1 MNIFGKNVVIYGG
14 GISGLSAYELV
25 KEKGGRVMIY
35 DDNDRP
41 HTTSSTGVF
50 VKADIIVLSPG
61 IPSGNPHV
69 LDARLE
75 GKVVVSEIELASQF
89 CQGEQIAVTGTNGKT
104 TTVKLIDHILKSA
117 HLNSYAV
124 GNIGVA
130 FSSICDRLDALD
142 IAVVEVSS
150 FQLESA
156 RKFSPD
162 YAVLLNIKPD
172 HIERHETF
180 ERYVSAKSNIFMH
193 QCECDVVV
201 YNADDENIAQLVPY
215 MKAQQVPFSMT
226 KPVDGAYISS
236 GFVCYKGLPI
246 VEIDE
251 IDAKG
256 AELENVLASVAV
268 AMHKGV
274 SRFTIASALYNFS
287 RPQFR
292 RTKVAEISGVQIFN
306 DSKATNIDSTIV
318 AMKAMNEPTT
328 LILGG
333 SDKGFEFDELF
344 DNITKNIKNFIVIGQ
359 TQSKIVESATKKG
372 VSNVYEANSLKDAV
386 LLGYSLSKK
395 GETVLL
401 SPACASYDMF
411 KNFEQRGRVFVK
423 VVRELEKVENR
434 KVSNKKAKK
443 TKN

>member
-292 RTKVAEISGVQIFN
+292 RTKVAEISGVNIFN
-306 DSKATNIDSTIV
+306 DSKATNISSTLSAIS
-318 AMKAMNEPTT
+318 AME
-328 LILGG
+328 
-333 SDKGFEFDELF
+333 
-344 DNITKNIKNFIVIGQ
+344 
-359 TQSKIVESATKKG
+359 
-372 VSNVYEANSLKDAV
+372 
-386 LLGYSLSKK
+386 

-401 SPACASYDMF
+401 VGGAKRKEDFDQLFSTFD
-411 KNFEQRGRVFVK
+411 EK
-423 VVRELEKVENR
+423 VVGVVAFGENR
-434 KVSNKKAKK
+434 KLIAESALKFGIHIRQVDTIDDAVEVGFNLAIELGAKNLLFSPASK
-443 TKN
+443 SFDCFQNYEERGRHFDKIVKSIR

>member
-306 DSKATNIDSTIV
+306 DSKATNISSTLSAIS
-318 AMKAMNEPTT
+318 AME
-328 LILGG
+328 
-333 SDKGFEFDELF
+333 
-344 DNITKNIKNFIVIGQ
+344 
-359 TQSKIVESATKKG
+359 
-372 VSNVYEANSLKDAV
+372 
-386 LLGYSLSKK
+386 

-401 SPACASYDMF
+401 VGGAKRKEDFDQLFSSFD
-411 KNFEQRGRVFVK
+411 EK
-423 VVRELEKVENR
+423 VVGVVAFGENR
-434 KVSNKKAKK
+434 KLIAESALKYGIHIRQVDTIDDAVEVGFNLAIELNAKNLLFSPASK
-443 TKN
+443 SFDCFQNYEERGRHFDKIVKSIR

>member
-306 DSKATNIDSTIV
+306 DSKATNISSTLSAIS
-318 AMKAMNEPTT
+318 AME
-328 LILGG
+328 
-333 SDKGFEFDELF
+333 
-344 DNITKNIKNFIVIGQ
+344 
-359 TQSKIVESATKKG
+359 
-372 VSNVYEANSLKDAV
+372 
-386 LLGYSLSKK
+386 

-401 SPACASYDMF
+401 VGGAKRKEDFDQLFSTFD
-411 KNFEQRGRVFVK
+411 EK
-423 VVRELEKVENR
+423 VVGVVAFGENR
-434 KVSNKKAKK
+434 KLIAESALKYGIHIRQVDTIDDAVEVGFNLAIELNAKNLLFSPASK
-443 TKN
+443 SFDCFQNYEERGRHFDKIVKSIR

>member
-292 RTKVAEISGVQIFN
+292 RTKVAEISGVNIFN
-306 DSKATNIDSTIV
+306 DSKATNISSTLSAIS
-318 AMKAMNEPTT
+318 AME
-328 LILGG
+328 
-333 SDKGFEFDELF
+333 
-344 DNITKNIKNFIVIGQ
+344 
-359 TQSKIVESATKKG
+359 
-372 VSNVYEANSLKDAV
+372 
-386 LLGYSLSKK
+386 

-401 SPACASYDMF
+401 VGGAKRKEDFDQLFSTFD
-411 KNFEQRGRVFVK
+411 EK
-423 VVRELEKVENR
+423 VVGVVAFGENR
-434 KVSNKKAKK
+434 KLIAESALKYGIHIRQVDTIDDAVEVGFNLAIELNAKNLLFSPASK
-443 TKN
+443 SFDCFQNYEERGRHFDKIVKSIR

>member
-306 DSKATNIDSTIV
+306 DSKATNISSTLSAIS
-318 AMKAMNEPTT
+318 AME
-328 LILGG
+328 
-333 SDKGFEFDELF
+333 
-344 DNITKNIKNFIVIGQ
+344 
-359 TQSKIVESATKKG
+359 
-372 VSNVYEANSLKDAV
+372 
-386 LLGYSLSKK
+386 

-401 SPACASYDMF
+401 VGGAKRKEDFDQLFSSFD
-411 KNFEQRGRVFVK
+411 EK
-423 VVRELEKVENR
+423 VVGVVAFGENR
-434 KVSNKKAKK
+434 KLIAESALKFGIHIKQVDTIDDAVEVGFNLAIELNAKNLLFSPASK
-443 TKN
+443 SFDCFQNYEERGRHFDKIVKSIR